1 MCSEVWNASSD
12 NEPAG
17 FNKKTGKRK
26 DRQGPGKPGQTIKLV
41 LVVSSDEVVRERFA
55 RLLSRIST
63 PYMLERE
70 KAKALVRILELD
82 VRILVVDV
90 DNNDESLD
98 FIRLVKKM
106 RPRLPIL
113 AVTSDSSRTEQDRL
127 LDRGAMVVL
136 VKPVEEKAVVNTV
149 KTLIEA

>member
-1 MCSEVWNASSD
+1 MAD
-12 NEPAG
+12 
-17 FNKKTGKRK
+17 KKK
-26 DRQGPGKPGQTIKLV
+26 DHRRLGKPGETIRLV
-41 LVVSSDEVVRERFA
+41 LVVASDEAIRERFA
-55 RLLSRIST
+55 RLLSRISV

-82 VRILVVDV
+82 VLILVVDV
-90 DNNDESLD
+90 EDTDESMD

-113 AVTSDSSRTEQDRL
+113 TITSNGSKTEQDRL

-136 VKPVEEKAVVNTV
+136 VKPIEERAVVNMV
-149 KTLIEA
+149 KTLIEV